1 MKYKILH
8 DLQFYYQEDVI
19 VVRLSEKFL
28 TSREHIFDVEES
40 EPYFADVEEI
50 LTKDGKLEIVYHRPN
65 GYTPLLELKE
75 YADFYKL
82 DIVNRLLEMNVLEN
96 SRTYLAMQNILL
108 KDTRDLLFIY
118 KADHYDNLP
127 YQKSA
132 ALEQWKNFICSFF
145 GKFSLEKYEKNRA
158 DILAKE
164 KNAFLNEVEAIESL
178 EALKNLIK
186 TRLTEEQKNFF
197 STELQEK
204 KADVRKNRRKQ
215 CLKLALIVG
224 LITLYGGTIVLMKA
238 HEKKQVQAIQ
248 QNAETEITILNKII
262 DNDSENIEKDM
273 QKLDY
278 PKKKQVDIYVK
289 LGDYTKA
296 YELDKSADKKIIQ
309 SLYKQGEVEKI
320 ESLDLPGSDYLADF
334 KKILAYDNDSSTDIE
349 YIIQTNTDLTIMEAL
364 IDQAIKQKDLSTV
377 KTIRQV
383 VIAQKKL
390 AIDSKRQIRMI
401 DLLIEANKEELESLY
416 KDNALNSDMKKKQT
430 NDLLEENNALLSE
443 KIKLTNKEK
452 E

>member
-28 TSREHIFDVEES
+28 TNREHIFDVEES

-82 DIVNRLLEMNVLEN
+82 DIVNRLLEMNVLET

-127 YQKSA
+127 YQKSG

-145 GKFSLEKYEKNRA
+145 GKYSLAKYEKNRA

-186 TRLTEEQKNFF
+186 TRLTDEQKNFF

-215 CLKLALIVG
+215 SLKFALIAG
-224 LITLYGGTIVLMKA
+224 LIVLYGGTIVLMKA
-238 HEKKQVQAIQ
+238 HEKKQVRTIQ

-262 DNDSENIEKDM
+262 DNDSENIAKDM

-334 KKILAYDNDSSTDIE
+334 KKILAYDSSTDIE
-349 YIIQTNTDLTIMEAL
+349 YLIQTGTDPTIMEAL
-364 IDQAIKQKDLSTV
+364 IDQAIKKKDLSTV

-383 VIAQKKL
+383 AIAQKEI
-390 AIDSKRQIRMI
+390 AIDPKRQIRMI
-401 DLLIEANKEELESLY
+401 DLLIAANNEELENTY
-416 KDNALNSDMKKKQT
+416 KDNALNDDMKKKQT
-430 NDLLEENNALLSE
+430 NDLLEENNTLLSE
-443 KIKLTNKEK
+443 KIELTDKEK

>member
-28 TSREHIFDVEES
+28 TSRDHIFDVEES
-40 EPYFADVEEI
+40 ETYFADVEEI

-82 DIVNRLLEMNVLEN
+82 DIVNRLLEMNVLET

-145 GKFSLEKYEKNRA
+145 GKYSLAKYEKNRT

-164 KNAFLNEVEAIESL
+164 KNTFLNEVETVESL

-186 TRLTEEQKNFF
+186 TRLTDEQKNFF

-215 CLKLALIVG
+215 GLKIALIAG
-224 LITLYGGTIVLMKA
+224 LIVLYGGTIVLMKT

-320 ESLDLPGSDYLADF
+320 ESLDLPGSDYLTDF
-334 KKILAYDNDSSTDIE
+334 KKILAYDSSTDIE
-349 YIIQTNTDLTIMEAL
+349 YLIQTSTDPTIMEAL
-364 IDQAIKQKDLSTV
+364 IDQAIKKKDLSTV

-383 VIAQKKL
+383 AIAQKKL
-390 AIDSKRQIRMI
+390 AIDPKRQIRMI
-401 DLLIEANKEELESLY
+401 DLLIEANNEELENTY

-443 KIKLTNKEK
+443 KIELTDKEK